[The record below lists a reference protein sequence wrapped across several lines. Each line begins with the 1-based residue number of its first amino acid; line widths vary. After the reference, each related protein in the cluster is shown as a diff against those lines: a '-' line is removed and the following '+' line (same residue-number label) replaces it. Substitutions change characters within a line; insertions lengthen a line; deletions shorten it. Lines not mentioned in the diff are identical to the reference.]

1 MADLQGT
8 FEYLGLNGFLLSPA
22 EQTALQCSLRRL
34 SQEHGCHVKFW
45 GKIQTLGKADYLIAQ
60 GCRVLG
66 GETCPLEELGER
78 LSWFSND
85 GGNRW
90 TRLDSAGPQYV
101 TPKAEK
107 RPAYMDDAEALR
119 AESHARCEE
128 IRGHFWGDPDFEYK
142 VKEVMPEPEPEPE
155 APAPPKEQGA
165 EGEEGDEGAAEE
177 EKEEEEEKPADEE
190 AEAAEGGGEEAGEG
204 EGEGEGGADKKKKKK
219 KFMLVATKESTRL
232 AHFVRQHDLNCQ
244 IVPHGMLMLTAA
256 DPAVPL
262 SVAIN
267 KTWDGLTPS
276 HADSLDNYLHL
287 RPPTSAQPLP
297 AKSKA
302 HYNAVLD
309 FMESIQNDIPSGV
322 WSLQYDPALGVAIG
336 KNLLY
341 QGSVFYHKPG
351 STVFGQYYFGN
362 GQRNLDLC
370 FMLPEPCQTRHT

>member
-1 MADLQGT
+1 MADLQST
-8 FEYLGLNGFLLSPA
+8 FEYLGLNGFLLAPA

-45 GKIQTLGKADYLIAQ
+45 GKVQCLGKNDYLIAQ

-66 GETCPLEELGER
+66 GETCPLDELGNR

-90 TRLDSAGPQYV
+90 TQLNSDGPQYV
-101 TPKAEK
+101 TPKGEK
-107 RPAYMDDAEALR
+107 RPAYMDDADALR

-128 IRGHFWGDPDFEYK
+128 IRGHFFGDPDFEYK

-155 APAPPKEQGA
+155 VPPPPKEQGA
-165 EGEEGDEGAAEE
+165 EGEDKEEEDEGEKEDEE
-177 EKEEEEEKPADEE
+177 EKAPEEE
-190 AEAAEGGGEEAGEG
+190 AEAAEGGDAGEG
-204 EGEGEGGADKKKKKK
+204 EGDGEGGEGGAEKKKKKK
-219 KFMLVATKESTRL
+219 KYMLVATKESTRL
-232 AHFVRQHDLNCQ
+232 AHFVKQHDLNCQ
-244 IVPHGMLMLTAA
+244 VVPHGMLMLTAA
-256 DPAVPL
+256 DPTVTL

-276 HADSLDNYLHL
+276 AADSLENYLHL
-287 RPPTSAQPLP
+287 RAPSSSEGLP

-309 FMESIQNDIPSGV
+309 FMESIQNDIPSGA

-341 QGSVFYHKPG
+341 QGSVFYHRPG
-351 STVFGQYYFGN
+351 SATFGQYYFGN

-370 FMLPEPCQTRHT
+370 FMLPEPCMRRS